1 MDNVVVTESLYKQFG
16 QKDMIGMSFYAD
28 SSAPKWHIVGV
39 VPDIHY
45 YSMYEKGGPLAF
57 LMGKT
62 YGLNYILVKV
72 RTDNPLQAMNLVTAA
87 YKGIEPANTVRPSYL
102 SENTRRWYDGEKR
115 LSSIFFSAASIAILL
130 SCLGLFAIVT
140 LVLEQRRKEI
150 GVRKV
155 LGASMMGIT
164 GLLSKDFL
172 KLIVLAFV
180 IAVPIGAYFLHQW
193 LQNFIYRTDLSW
205 WVFAVAGLLSVLIA
219 LLTIGFQ
226 TVRAALA
233 NPVESLRSE

>member
-1 MDNVVVTESLYKQFG
+1 M
-16 QKDMIGMSFYAD
+16 
-28 SSAPKWHIVGV
+28 
-39 VPDIHY
+39 
-45 YSMYEKGGPLAF
+45 
-57 LMGKT
+57 
-62 YGLNYILVKV
+62 
-72 RTDNPLQAMNLVTAA
+72 QAMNLVKTT
-87 YKGIEPANTVRPSYL
+87 YKGIEPANTFSPTYL
-102 SENTRRWYDGEKR
+102 TENTRRWYESEQR
-115 LSSIFFSAASIAILL
+115 LSSIFFSAAAIAILL

-164 GLLSKDFL
+164 GLLSRDFL

-180 IAVPIGAYFLHQW
+180 IAVPIGAYFLNQW
-193 LQNFIYRTDLSW
+193 LQNFIYRTNLSW
-205 WVFAVAGLLSVLIA
+205 WIFAVAGLVSVAIA
-219 LLTIGFQ
+219 MLTIGVQ

>member
-1 MDNVVVTESLYKQFG
+1 MPARLALIEFPADDAERARSFWSGLLDVSLAPRAAAQGEGWQSNEVAG
-16 QKDMIGMSFYAD
+16 QAG
-28 SSAPKWHIVGV
+28 AP
-39 VPDIHY
+39 
-45 YSMYEKGGPLAF
+45 
-57 LMGKT
+57 
-62 YGLNYILVKV
+62 
-72 RTDNPLQAMNLVTAA
+72 
-87 YKGIEPANTVRPSYL
+87 
-102 SENTRRWYDGEKR
+102 
-115 LSSIFFSAASIAILL
+115 SAAAIAILL

-180 IAVPIGAYFLHQW
+180 IAVPIGVYFLDQW
-193 LQNFIYRTDLSW
+193 LRNFIYRTSLSW
-205 WVFAVAGLLSVLIA
+205 WIFAVAGLVSVAIA
-219 LLTIGFQ
+219 LLTIGVQ